1 MKRTR
6 IKICGITR
14 IEDAQH
20 CLELGIDALGLV
32 FVEASQRCIDM
43 PTARRIRDHAGGL
56 MRVVALFADPQPA
69 EVERVLERVHP
80 DLLQFHGDE
89 APELCSSFGVP
100 WVKAL
105 SWQQIAAAER
115 YRDAQAIIIDSHAPG
130 ALGGTG
136 RPFDWAD
143 VPGDIGRPLILAGGL
158 RPGNIA
164 AAIRAVAPH
173 AIDLSSGVERAPGI
187 KDRSLIEQTIEE
199 VARVDRDRPSK
210 R

>member
-14 IEDAQH
+14 IEDAQD

-32 FVEASQRCIDM
+32 FVEASRRTIDLT
-43 PTARRIRDHAGGL
+43 TARRIRDHAAGL
-56 MRVVALFADPQPA
+56 MRVVALFANPQAA
-69 EVERVLERVHP
+69 EVERVLDRVRP

-89 APELCSSFGVP
+89 APELCSRFGLP

-105 SWQQIAAAER
+105 SWQQITAAEH
-115 YRDAQAIIIDSHAPG
+115 YHDAQAIIIDSHAPG

-136 RPFDWAD
+136 GTFDWAD

-173 AIDLSSGVERAPGI
+173 AIDLSSGVERAPGV

-199 VARVDRDRPSK
+199 VARVDRDRPIK